1 MTELPERLGT
11 DSVNLALVDVAI
23 GIVLIFICALV
34 REARPATLV
43 VTTCICASAAIGR
56 YRTSYAVRPADERY
70 AVAGA
75 ACLTLIA
82 LVALVP
88 LFVVSAWISLLVL
101 VLWSLG
107 SSAAA
112 IRLTSARRRAQPQ
125 ETDATCR
132 QLSPRSRARVR
143 DGWIRAAM
151 RTVDGA
157 LAAIAIVL
165 LSPLILA
172 CALAVF
178 LQDRRFPIFAQQ
190 RTGLDGRPFIMYKFR
205 TMRPDA
211 GSEWAKPNDARI
223 TRVGAFLRR
232 TSLDELPQLLN
243 VLRGEMSL
251 VGPRPEMR
259 EYANEFA
266 RTIPNYND
274 RHAIS
279 PGITGWAQLHCA
291 RNFQPEDSR
300 DVLPYD
306 LFYVANYSLPLY
318 VYCLMKT
325 AVEVL
330 THRAV

>member
-1 MTELPERLGT
+1 MTELPERLGS
-11 DSVNLALVDVAI
+11 DSVNLAVADVLI
-23 GIVLIFICALV
+23 GIVLILIFALAH
-34 REARPATLV
+34 EARPATLV

-56 YRTSYAVRPADERY
+56 YRTSYAVRPTDERY

-75 ACLTLIA
+75 ACLTLLA
-82 LVALVP
+82 LFVLVP
-88 LFVVSAWISLLVL
+88 LFEVSAWISLLVL
-101 VLWSLG
+101 VLWSLA

-112 IRLTSARRRAQPQ
+112 IRFTLARRRAVRE

-143 DGWIRAAM
+143 DGWIRAVM
-151 RTVDGA
+151 RVVDAA
-157 LAAIAIVL
+157 LAGVAIVL
-165 LSPLILA
+165 LSPVILA

-178 LQDRRFPIFAQQ
+178 LQDRKSPIFAQQ
-190 RTGLDGRPFIMYKFR
+190 RAGLDGRPFMMYKFR
-205 TMRPDA
+205 TMCPDA

-291 RNFQPEDSR
+291 RNFQPDESP

-330 THRAV
+330 NHRAV